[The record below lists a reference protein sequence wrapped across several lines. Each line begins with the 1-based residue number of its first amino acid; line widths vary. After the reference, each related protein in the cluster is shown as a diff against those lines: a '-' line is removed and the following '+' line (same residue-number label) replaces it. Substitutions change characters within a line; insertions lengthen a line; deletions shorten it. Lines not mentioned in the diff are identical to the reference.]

1 MPSRLPYDI
10 RAYHRLRWRA
20 RAATLVL
27 GLPAVLLGARLVGQ
41 PSPFLFVSL
50 SLYVIVA
57 GWGVVT
63 AWRTSYRARPH
74 VLRDDDLPGARIGV
88 PELDEAPRP
97 HLGLHGDIDPPARW

>member
-20 RAATLVL
+20 RVATAVL
-27 GLPAVLLGARLVGQ
+27 ALPAAALGTQLAAQ
-41 PSPFLFVSL
+41 PSAFVFLYFSL
-50 SLYVIVA
+50 SVILA

-63 AWRTSYRARPH
+63 VWRTSYRARPYP
-74 VLRDDDLPGARIGV
+74 LRDGDLPGARMGV

-97 HLGLHGDIDPPARW
+97 HVGLHGDIRPPDRW